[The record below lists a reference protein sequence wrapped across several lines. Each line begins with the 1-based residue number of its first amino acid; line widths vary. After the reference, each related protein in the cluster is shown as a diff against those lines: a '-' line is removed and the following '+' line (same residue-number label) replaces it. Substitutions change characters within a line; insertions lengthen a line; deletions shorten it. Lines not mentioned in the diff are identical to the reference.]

1 MTRDMNDMQVHASVV
16 KRGIFTAAEAER
28 LSEAFDTTFPPHND
42 DSPNPADQDPR
53 EVSALTRSYDAA
65 AALGPGAAF
74 RSLLLD
80 NQRVLDVVERLMPDC
95 CCLDAAAVRFRGETP
110 WCPRPPPLPPAR
122 FCRRGSLTGVALP
135 ASAGGAR

>member
-1 MTRDMNDMQVHASVV
+1 MISAEDVTFFETFGFVV
-16 KRGIFTAAEAER
+16 KGGVFTAAEAER
-28 LSEAFDTTFPPHND
+28 LSEAFDTAFPPHAN

-65 AALGPGAAF
+65 AALGHGAAL

-80 NQRVLDVVERLMPDC
+80 NQRVLDAVEQLMPDF

-110 WCPRPPPLPPAR
+110 WCVPPPGPCAATPPR
-122 FCRRGSLTGVALP
+122 STHG
-135 ASAGGAR
+135 